1 MSEASQ
7 SDPPPLEVS
16 TPEQRLQALGTG
28 VQFLPGVGE
37 NRAKLLH
44 RMGLRNAL
52 DLLFFFP
59 RSYQPLGEMK
69 RVQELEEGKFASL
82 VGEIV
87 EVETKTGRKPVVY
100 ALVQQGGEYLR
111 AVWFN
116 QPWMANK
123 LPRGTRVLIS
133 GTPRFRLPR
142 WEMSHPRVQ
151 SLEPSENPLTDQH
164 LPIYSLTEGLTQT
177 AMRRIFRAAVE
188 RYAVVLDEVFPED
201 FLQRHQL
208 LPIQQAI
215 TQIHFPD
222 NTQLLEAAR
231 RRFIYQELLVLQ
243 LAMAFKRQR
252 NLYYSNAPSLEAT
265 TRIDARIKRLFPF
278 ELTAGQQQAIAEVAA
293 DMARPHPMN
302 RMLQG
307 DVGSGKTVVAL
318 YAVLLSVA
326 HGHQAAMM
334 APTEVLARQ
343 HERTLG
349 AFLRKSQVRVALLS
363 GSLSGKQREE
373 TLRQIAA
380 GEVDVVIGTQA
391 IVASGAK
398 FHKLGL
404 VVIDEQHKF
413 GVRQRAS
420 LKQAGVSPHYLVMTA
435 TPIPRT
441 VALSVFGDLEVS
453 SIRDRP
459 PGRQPL
465 HTYFA
470 AEEHRARWW
479 DFVRKKLDEGRQAYV
494 IAPLVEDLE
503 NEEAATVEATFEN
516 LANGE
521 LEAYRLG
528 LLHGRMTPGAK
539 DEVMQR
545 FNAGDVQVLVS
556 TSVVEV
562 GVDVPNATLM
572 AIEGAERFG
581 LAQLHQLRGRI
592 TRGKYPGYCTLFGN
606 PQTEESKRRLEA
618 FCKIEDGF
626 ELAELDFKLRGS
638 GDFFGVRQSG
648 LPPLRIAE
656 LQRDIEL
663 VQQARQD
670 AEAILTEDAGLASE
684 KWAKLRK
691 QLLRRYGEA
700 LDLGDVA

>member
-1 MSEASQ
+1 PA
-7 SDPPPLEVS
+7 
-16 TPEQRLQALGTG
+16 
-28 VQFLPGVGE
+28 
-37 NRAKLLH
+37 
-44 RMGLRNAL
+44 
-52 DLLFFFP
+52 
-59 RSYQPLGEMK
+59 
-69 RVQELEEGKFASL
+69 
-82 VGEIV
+82 
-87 EVETKTGRKPVVY
+87 
-100 ALVQQGGEYLR
+100 
-111 AVWFN
+111 
-116 QPWMANK
+116 
-123 LPRGTRVLIS
+123 
-133 GTPRFRLPR
+133 
-142 WEMSHPRVQ
+142 
-151 SLEPSENPLTDQH
+151 TDQL
-164 LPIYSLTEGLTQT
+164 LPAYSLTEGLTQT
-177 AMRRIFRAAVE
+177 AMRRIFRAAVT
-188 RYAVVLDEVFPED
+188 RFTPALDEVFPEP
-201 FLQRHQL
+201 FLQSKQL
-208 LPIQQAI
+208 PSIHDALP
-215 TQIHFPD
+215 QIHFPD
-222 NTQLLEAAR
+222 NERLLAEAR
-231 RRFIYQELLVLQ
+231 ERFIYQELLVLQ

-252 NLYYSNAPSLEAT
+252 NLYHSNAPALEASA
-265 TRIDARIKRLFPF
+265 RIDARIRRLFPF
-278 ELTAGQQQAIAEVAA
+278 PLTPGQQQAVAEIAA

-318 YAVLLSVA
+318 YAVLLTVA
-326 HGHQAAMM
+326 HGRQAVMM

-349 AFLRKSQVRVALLS
+349 EFLRRSQVRVALLS
-363 GSLSGKQREE
+363 GSLTGKQRQE
-373 TLRQIAA
+373 TLERIAA

-391 IVASGAK
+391 IVASGAQ

-441 VALSVFGDLEVS
+441 VALSVFGDLEVTTL
-453 SIRDRP
+453 RDRP

-470 AEEHRARWW
+470 SEEHRTRWW
-479 DFVRKKLDEGRQAYV
+479 KFVRGKLDEGRQAFV
-494 IAPLVEDLE
+494 IAPLVEDVE
-503 NEEAATVEATFEN
+503 NDEAVTVEAIYEN

-528 LLHGRMTPGAK
+528 LLHGRLTPAAK
-539 DEVMQR
+539 EEVMQK
-545 FNAGDVQVLVS
+545 FHNGEVQVLVS

-592 TRGKYPGYCTLFGN
+592 TRGKHPGYCTLFGN

-618 FCKIEDGF
+618 FCAVEDGF
-626 ELAELDFKLRGS
+626 ELAELDFQLRGA

-648 LPPLRIAE
+648 LPPLRVAD
-656 LQRDIEL
+656 LTRDVET
-663 VQQARQD
+663 VHQARRD
-670 AEAILTEDAGLASE
+670 AEQILTEDPGLATPA
-684 KWAKLRK
+684 WAKLRK

-700 LDLGDVA
+700 LDLGDVG